1 MKKLFTILCAGI
13 LTLGVSAQTEAG
25 NMIIGTSSNLTYTS
39 TSVADCDDCDATNN
53 MALSLSYGYFV
64 IDNLALS
71 AGLNLTSMSVG
82 DASTSTTT
90 IGLNGRYYMSGMFA
104 QAGWATTM
112 IKDVD
117 NAMSTIS
124 LGAGYAHMLSDN
136 ISLEPML
143 MYLMNS
149 SDGDAV
155 SNTFGVRIG
164 LGCYF

>member
-82 DASTSTTT
+82 DISTSTTT

-104 QAGWATTM
+104 QAGWATTAV
-112 IKDVD
+112 KDVD
-117 NAMSTIS
+117 VSVSAIS

-149 SDGDAV
+149 ADGESV
-155 SNTFGVRIG
+155 SSTFGVRIG

>member
-1 MKKLFTILCAGI
+1 MKRIFTILCAA
-13 LTLGVSAQTEAG
+13 TLSFSLAAQTEAG

-39 TSVADCDDCDATNN
+39 SSAVDCDDCDAASS

-71 AGLNLTSMSVG
+71 AGLNFSSMSIG
-82 DASTSTTT
+82 DVSSSTTA
-90 IGLNGRYYMSGMFA
+90 IGVSGRYYMSGMFA
-104 QAGWATTM
+104 QAGWATSSE
-112 IKDVD
+112 KDAD
-117 NAMSTIS
+117 ASTSTIS

-143 MYLMNS
+143 MYNMNS
-149 SDGDAV
+149 YDGEAV
-155 SNTFGVRIG
+155 SNAFGVRIG

>member
-1 MKKLFTILCAGI
+1 MKKLFTILCAGV
-13 LTLGVSAQTEAG
+13 LSLGVSAQTEAG

-39 TSVADCDDCDATNN
+39 TSAADCDDCDALNN

-71 AGLNLTSMSVG
+71 AGVNFTSMSAG
-82 DASTSTTT
+82 DFSYSTTT
-90 IGLNGRYYMSGMFA
+90 IGVNGRYYMSGMFA
-104 QAGWATTM
+104 QAGWATTSM
-112 IKDVD
+112 TDMD
-117 NAMSTIS
+117 DAMSTIT

-143 MYLMNS
+143 MYGMNS
-149 SDGDAV
+149 VGGEASSSV
-155 SNTFGVRIG
+155 FGIRIG